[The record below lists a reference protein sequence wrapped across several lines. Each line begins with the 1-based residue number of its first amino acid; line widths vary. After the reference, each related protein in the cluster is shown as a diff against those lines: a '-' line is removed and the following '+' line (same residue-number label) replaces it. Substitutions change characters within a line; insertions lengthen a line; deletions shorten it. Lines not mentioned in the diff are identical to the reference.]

1 MRAQGAGNPRS
12 AFATRCEVSGG
23 SEKKSGRPIARNH
36 RTRRVAIV
44 PNHAIM
50 PGMSTDPATPGET
63 AASPADPSRDLV
75 SRLVEASEL
84 RGDFV
89 LSSGRRSS
97 VYFDKFLFLTRPGLL
112 RELAHE
118 VAGLVP
124 AGVDHLAAPEGAA
137 TLLVA
142 AVSLETGLPV
152 AVVRKEPKA
161 YGTRSQIEGHAPRGA
176 RACLIE
182 DVSTTGHQV
191 QRAAVALTD
200 AGVTVER
207 IVLAIDRGGADHLRG
222 SGYDVAAVAVLRPQ
236 DGG

>member
-1 MRAQGAGNPRS
+1 
-12 AFATRCEVSGG
+12 
-23 SEKKSGRPIARNH
+23 
-36 RTRRVAIV
+36 
-44 PNHAIM
+44 M

-63 AASPADPSRDLV
+63 EAAPADASRDLV

-97 VYFDKFLFLTRPGLL
+97 VYFDKFLFLTSPGLL

-124 AGVDHLAAPEGAA
+124 VGVDHLAAPEGAA